1 MFEVLKYFKAIVE
14 NQLDSKIKILRTN
27 RGGEFTSNVFKRF
40 CSSNGAVERKHR
52 HLVECALTMLSH
64 SQLPPS
70 Y

>member
-14 NQLDSKIKILRTN
+14 NQLDSKIKILRNN

-40 CSSNGAVERKHR
+40 CSSNGVAERKHR

-64 SQLPPS
+64 S
-70 Y
+70 